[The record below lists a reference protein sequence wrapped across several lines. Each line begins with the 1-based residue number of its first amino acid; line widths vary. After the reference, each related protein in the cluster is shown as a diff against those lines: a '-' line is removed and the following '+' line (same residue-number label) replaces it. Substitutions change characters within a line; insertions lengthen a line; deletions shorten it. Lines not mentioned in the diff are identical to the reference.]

1 MQFLTSND
9 TECAYH
15 RDRGFLYPRKS
26 YYFVIEM
33 FAHRRTLPGS
43 MNAPF
48 LIEGSK
54 YGEGTSCVTCMEWIE
69 FYVSPWPWDAIHWN
83 IRQRSMVVQ
92 TFKLQRPCY
101 FPYSGTS
108 YFYCTPKAFEPTLQL
123 LNSTNPLP
131 VQVPH
136 RSQLWGTIMF
146 LVLLSKIQ

>member
-54 YGEGTSCVTCMEWIE
+54 YGEGTSCVTCMDWIE
-69 FYVSPWPWDAIHWN
+69 FYVCPWPWDAIHWN

-92 TFKLQRPCY
+92 TFK
-101 FPYSGTS
+101 GHA
-108 YFYCTPKAFEPTLQL
+108 TPHTLAQAISVVHPKLSNPPSKCSILPTLYQCKYHI
-123 LNSTNPLP
+123 S
-131 VQVPH
+131 H
-136 RSQLWGTIMF
+136 DAQLWATMVF
-146 LVLLSKIQ
+146 LVLLSRIQ